1 MRQDEQS
8 CYQKGEIITVDQGLN
23 RGARVVY
30 LHDTAGLFEGTK
42 PFPAPVTTRLQ
53 CVMFG

>member
-1 MRQDEQS
+1 LWVTVRQDEQS

-30 LHDTAGLFEGTK
+30 LHDHDTDGITFEFIEKLT
-42 PFPAPVTTRLQ
+42 
-53 CVMFG
+53 